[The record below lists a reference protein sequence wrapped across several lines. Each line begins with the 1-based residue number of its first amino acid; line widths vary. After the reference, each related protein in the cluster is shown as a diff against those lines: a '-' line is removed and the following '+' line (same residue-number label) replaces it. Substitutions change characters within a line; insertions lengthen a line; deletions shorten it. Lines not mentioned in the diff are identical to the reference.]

1 MRSYVILYRRGTGRW
16 GQVNPVVHLGLY
28 DREEV
33 WKAVDYLREN
43 DAAEGVALRLGD
55 EAFNI
60 CVTLEPK
67 TPDTFEF

>member
-1 MRSYVILYRRGTGRW
+1 MRRYVILYRRGTGLW
-16 GQVNPVVHLGLY
+16 GKLTPVVHLKLY
-28 DREEV
+28 DRVEV
-33 WKAVDYLREN
+33 HQAFNYLREN
-43 DAAEGVALRLGD
+43 NAAEGIALRLGD